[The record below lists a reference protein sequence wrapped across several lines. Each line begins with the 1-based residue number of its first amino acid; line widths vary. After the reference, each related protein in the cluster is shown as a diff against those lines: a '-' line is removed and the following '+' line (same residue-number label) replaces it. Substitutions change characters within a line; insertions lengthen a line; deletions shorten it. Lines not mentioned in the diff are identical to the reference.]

1 MAIASQ
7 TASNE
12 LPKSSGPFW
21 QGSALIQ
28 QALLENKPNRSI
40 SCESRQVLPV
50 FSNVTINVRKK
61 TNGEN
66 PMSSMSK
73 FKKLAG
79 ISAFAFAA
87 MTAANSVNAANWR
100 YAHEEYEGDVQDVYA
115 YKFKEYIEDNSD
127 HTLQIYRFGELGES
141 DDIME
146 QTPAGILNFVN
157 QSPGFTGAL
166 IPEAQIFFIPYLMP
180 TDINTVIEFFRE
192 SKAINEDFPKLYAEN
207 GLELL
212 QMYPEGEFVITLDE
226 PVTSPEGMKNKKIRV
241 MTNPLLSET
250 YSAFG
255 ATPTPLPWGEV
266 YGALQTNMINGQ
278 ENPIFWIESGGL
290 YEVSPNLI
298 YTGHG
303 WFTTAAMAN
312 KDFYDGLPEK
322 DKKLI
327 QDAAD
332 YAFEKIITH
341 IDGLAD
347 EALAK
352 IQAASDEV
360 TVTRLND
367 EQIKAF
373 KARAPQVE
381 KKFIEMTGQGGKD
394 LLNQFKEDLKDVQ
407 SN

>member
-1 MAIASQ
+1 
-7 TASNE
+7 
-12 LPKSSGPFW
+12 
-21 QGSALIQ
+21 
-28 QALLENKPNRSI
+28 
-40 SCESRQVLPV
+40 
-50 FSNVTINVRKK
+50 
-61 TNGEN
+61 
-66 PMSSMSK
+66 MSSMSK
-73 FKKLAG
+73 LKKLAG

-115 YKFKEYIEDNSD
+115 YKFKEYIEENSD
-127 HTLQIYRFGELGES
+127 HTLQVYRFGELGES

-146 QTPAGILNFVN
+146 QTQAGILNFVN

-180 TDINTVIEFFRE
+180 TDISTVIDFFRE
-192 SKAINEDFPKLYAEN
+192 SKAINEDFPKLYADK

-226 PVTSPEGMKNKKIRV
+226 PVTTPEGMKNKKIRV

-312 KDFYDGLPEK
+312 KDFYDGLKDE

-352 IQAASDEV
+352 IQAASDKV
-360 TVTRLND
+360 TVTRLNE

-381 KKFIEMTGQGGKD
+381 KKFIEMTGKGGEQ
-394 LLNQFKEDLKDVQ
+394 LLNQFKKDLKDVQ
-407 SN
+407 K

>member
-1 MAIASQ
+1 
-7 TASNE
+7 
-12 LPKSSGPFW
+12 
-21 QGSALIQ
+21 
-28 QALLENKPNRSI
+28 
-40 SCESRQVLPV
+40 
-50 FSNVTINVRKK
+50 
-61 TNGEN
+61 
-66 PMSSMSK
+66 MSSMSK

-79 ISAFAFAA
+79 LSAFAFAA

-115 YKFKEYIEDNSD
+115 YKFKEYIEENSD

-146 QTPAGILNFVN
+146 QTQAGILNFVN

-180 TDINTVIEFFRE
+180 TDINTVVKFFRE
-192 SKAINEDFPKLYAEN
+192 SDAINKDFPKLYAEK

-226 PVTSPEGMKNKKIRV
+226 PITTPEELKNKKIRV

-312 KDFYDGLPEK
+312 KNFYDGLSDE
-322 DKKLI
+322 DKKLV

-332 YAFEKIITH
+332 YAFEKIVVH

-352 IQAASDEV
+352 IQKASDKV
-360 TVTRLND
+360 TVTRLNE

-373 KARAPQVE
+373 KDRAPQVE
-381 KKFIEMTGQGGKD
+381 KKFIEMAGKGGAD
-394 LLNQFKEDLKDVQ
+394 LLKQFKQDLEAVQ
-407 SN
+407 ND